1 MAVAYL
7 TSFVIYLNN
16 RILLRARTGRIMD
29 IQTVLMTIATSGIV
43 SSLATLGIQTFLKQ
57 GITHHFNKE
66 LALFNAKITVQ
77 AENRKLDLDRR
88 MHDFSIYSTKRHEAY
103 PELFKQL
110 HKVIADFKG
119 VEDIVSISTEF
130 IALEDKNSF
139 TNYLN
144 DLGITFSERLISQ
157 IDELF
162 KEYERHSDLE
172 RHLLKARHIIENHL
186 LTEIGK
192 KYDELQ
198 EFYIVNLLY
207 FSDDVSKESNIL
219 IQGLGYLLAPI
230 TVPSHLKKKFSKDLL
245 CQEIE
250 SGLFKLK
257 EIIKKELSVGD
268 YLK

>member
-1 MAVAYL
+1 
-7 TSFVIYLNN
+7 
-16 RILLRARTGRIMD
+16 MD
-29 IQTVLMTIATSGIV
+29 FQSIATTVVTSGIV
-43 SSLATLGIQTFLKQ
+43 SSLFTLGIQTYLKQ

-66 LALFNAKITVQ
+66 LALFNAEIAVQ
-77 AENRKLDLDRR
+77 AESRKLDFDRK
-88 MHDFSIYSTKRHEAY
+88 MHDFSIYSTKRHEFY
-103 PELFKQL
+103 PELFKKL

-119 VEDIVSISTEF
+119 VEDIVLISTEF
-130 IALEDKNSF
+130 IALEDKNTF

-144 DLGITFSERLISQ
+144 DLGVIFNERLKNQ

-162 KEYERHSDLE
+162 KEYERDSDLDK
-172 RHLLKARHIIENHL
+172 HLLKARHVIEHHL

-192 KYDELQ
+192 KYDALH
-198 EFYIVNLLY
+198 EFYIGNLLY

-230 TVPSHLKKKFSKDLL
+230 TIPPHLKEKFNKELL

-257 EIIKKELSVGD
+257 EIIKNELSVGD
-268 YLK
+268 YS

>member
-1 MAVAYL
+1 
-7 TSFVIYLNN
+7 
-16 RILLRARTGRIMD
+16 MD
-29 IQTVLMTIATSGIV
+29 MQTVLMTVVTSGVV

-66 LALFNAKITVQ
+66 LALFNAEITLQ

-88 MHDFSIYSTKRHEAY
+88 MHDFSIYSNKRHEAY
-103 PELFKQL
+103 PELFKQI
-110 HKVIADFKG
+110 HKVIANFKG
-119 VEDIVSISTEF
+119 IEDIVLISTEF
-130 IALEDKNSF
+130 IPLEDKSSF

-144 DLGITFSERLISQ
+144 DLGIIFSERLTNE

-162 KEYERHSDLE
+162 KEYEEGSDLD
-172 RHLLKARHIIENHL
+172 RHLLKARHIIETHL
-186 LTEIGK
+186 LKEVGK

-219 IQGLGYLLAPI
+219 IQGLGYLIAPI
-230 TVPSHLKKKFSKDLL
+230 TVPPHLKEKFNKDLL
-245 CQEIE
+245 YDEIE

-257 EIIKKELSVGD
+257 EIIKKELSIGD

>member
-1 MAVAYL
+1 MNVQ
-7 TSFVIYLNN
+7 T
-16 RILLRARTGRIMD
+16 ILI
-29 IQTVLMTIATSGIV
+29 TIATSGVV

-66 LALFNAKITVQ
+66 LALFNAEITLQ

-119 VEDIVSISTEF
+119 IENTVLISTEF
-130 IALEDKNSF
+130 IDLEDRNSL
-139 TNYLN
+139 TDYLN
-144 DLGITFSERLISQ
+144 DLGIIFNEKLANQ

-162 KEYERHSDLE
+162 KEYESHSDLD
-172 RHLLKARHIIENHL
+172 RHLLKARHIIETHL
-186 LTEIGK
+186 LKEVGK

-198 EFYIVNLLY
+198 EFHIVNLLY
-207 FSDDVSKESNIL
+207 FSDEVSKKSNTL
-219 IQGLGYLLAPI
+219 IQGLGYLIAPI
-230 TVPSHLKKKFSKDLL
+230 TVPPHLKGKFNKDLL
-245 CQEIE
+245 YEEIE

-257 EIIKKELSVGD
+257 EIIKKELSIGD